1 MIKGLEDYLDDII
14 QLLLIIINYKNH
26 YPD

>member
-14 QLLLIIINYKNH
+14 QLLLIIINNINH